1 MKVLRATRYAP
12 DLNAITMVIR
22 EPDATM
28 PLEEVGGEE
37 FGFLISDIF
46 EMDEGT
52 STETCTLMAHDR
64 MLWRAEDERNMALLY
79 YWTFAQFRILKPGG
93 VVISTE
99 PAPLTEEQIRYVWK
113 QLANL
118 DECDDYRFTTLTAEG
133 VRITH
138 PRTGV

>member
-1 MKVLRATRYAP
+1 MKVLRATRYSPA
-12 DLNAITMVIR
+12 LEATTMVIR

-37 FGFLISDIF
+37 FGFLITDIF

-52 STETCTLMAHDR
+52 SVKLCSLMASDR
-64 MLWRAEDERNMALLY
+64 WLWRLEDEKNMAMLY
-79 YWTFAQFRILKPGG
+79 YWTFAQFRVLKPGG

-118 DECDDYRFTTLTAEG
+118 DECRDYRFTTLTSEG
-133 VRITH
+133 VRIRH
-138 PRTGV
+138 PQTGV